1 MRQNARTMSAIV
13 ITIPV
18 GSFTDLNSLVI
29 VFFCKSE
36 ILKNVEDE

>member
-1 MRQNARTMSAIV
+1 MRHNARTMSAIF

-36 ILKNVEDE
+36 ILKNVKDE